1 MTRSTMAV
9 RTRPFPVPAAIPA
22 VLALI
27 VSAALAAFASAV
39 PPRLSPD
46 QDPLVR
52 NLDPTVK
59 PGDDFFRHATGTWL
73 KANPIPPSERNW
85 GIGRLV
91 DNEIYLQLRDIC
103 EAAAAANAPPAAP
116 PLGGVSPQGTVL
128 PPGGSSDQKVG
139 DFWAAAMDSARIQ
152 EQGIEPLRPELDRIA
167 AIRSREDLLGVIALL
182 RTYGVGPLYR
192 MYVGQDDKNSS
203 QYVVFLSQGGIRL
216 PDRDYYFGD
225 DASTRRVREEYPRHI
240 AAMFRLLGDGGA
252 IAEQEAGATVA
263 LETALA
269 RASRTLE
276 ERRDPQANYNK
287 MSMDQLSR
295 LTPSI
300 DWRAQF
306 QALGVPPVDSVVVGQ
321 PEFFIA
327 ADSAV
332 AAVPLET
339 WKAYLRWALVSS
351 FAETLSRPFEQ
362 EDFRFYG
369 TVMGGTEVQRP
380 RWKRVL
386 DAEEGEIGELMGQVW
401 ARKYCS
407 PATKARY
414 ENLVAD
420 VFAAYRDR
428 IRRLDWMSAP
438 TREEALAKL
447 ARVNRKV
454 GYPDTWRD
462 YAKLEI
468 DRDSF
473 VRNVIRANQWWF
485 SYRVG
490 KLGRPVDR
498 TEWNMTPQTYNAYY
512 DGSNVEIVLPAA
524 AFLIPGVP
532 DSLIDDALLY
542 SYAGASTIGHEIT
555 HGFDDEGRQYDADG
569 NMRPWWTTAD
579 SVQFAQRSRLL
590 VDQFDQYKVGDLQVR
605 GLATLGENIA
615 DLGGI
620 VIAYEAFQKTD
631 QWKKGEK
638 LNGLTPDQRF
648 FLGYALAWLGDQRPE
663 ALAQQIMTDV
673 HAPRALRVNGPMA
686 NIPEFLTAFGIK
698 PGEPMYRPEGLRV
711 RIW

>member
-1 MTRSTMAV
+1 MTRATIPV
-9 RTRPFPVPAAIPA
+9 RTRPVQALIAIPPI
-22 VLALI
+22 LALLA
-27 VSAALAAFASAV
+27 SLAFAAFAVGA
-39 PPRLSPD
+39 PPHLSPD

-52 NLDPTVK
+52 DLDPTVK
-59 PGDDFFRHATGTWL
+59 PGDDFFLYANGTWL

-91 DNEIYLQLRDIC
+91 DDEIYLQLRGIC
-103 EAAAAANAPPAAP
+103 EAAAAANAPA
-116 PLGGVSPQGTVL
+116 GVPSKGAVPSA
-128 PPGGSSDQKVG
+128 GGSVDQKVG
-139 DFWAAAMDSARIQ
+139 DFWAAAMDSARIE
-152 EQGIEPLRPELDRIA
+152 EQGIEPLRPDLDRIA
-167 AIRSREDLLGVIALL
+167 AIRSREDLLGTIALL

-192 MYVGQDDKNSS
+192 MSVGQDDKNSA

-216 PDRDYYFGD
+216 PDRDYYFGN

-240 AAMFRLLGDGGA
+240 AAMFHLLGDDTA
-252 IAEQEAGATVA
+252 TAEQEARAVVA

-287 MSMDQLSR
+287 MSMDRLSE

-300 DWRAQF
+300 DWRLQF

-321 PEFFIA
+321 PEFFTA
-327 ADSAV
+327 ADSVV

-339 WKAYLRWALVSS
+339 WRAYLRWALVSN
-351 FAETLSRPFEQ
+351 FAESLSRPFEQ

-386 DAEEGEIGELMGQVW
+386 DAEEGEIGELMGQAW
-401 ARKYCS
+401 TAKYCS
-407 PATKARY
+407 AATKARY
-414 ENLVAD
+414 ERLVD
-420 VFAAYRDR
+420 DIFAAYRDR
-428 IRRLDWMSAP
+428 IERLDWMSAP
-438 TREEALAKL
+438 TREKALAKL

-462 YAKLEI
+462 YTKLEI

-485 SYRVG
+485 RYRIG

-498 TEWNMTPQTYNAYY
+498 TEWDMTPQTYNAYY
-512 DGSNVEIVLPAA
+512 DGSKVEIVLPAA
-524 AFLIPGVP
+524 AFLIPDVP

-569 NMRPWWTTAD
+569 NMKPWWTAAD
-579 SVQFAQRSRLL
+579 SAQFARRARLL
-590 VDQFDQYKVGDLQVR
+590 VEQFDQYKVGDLHVR

-620 VIAYEAFQKTD
+620 VIAYEAFRKTD
-631 QWKKGEK
+631 QCKKGEK

-673 HAPRALRVNGPMA
+673 HAPRALRVNGPLA
-686 NIPEFLTAFGIK
+686 NIPEFLAAFGIK
-698 PGEPMYRPEGLRV
+698 PGEPMYRPDSLRV

>member
-1 MTRSTMAV
+1 MTRPVFSLRAGYRRALVALSGVLVAV
-9 RTRPFPVPAAIPA
+9 VSS
-22 VLALI
+22 VLA
-27 VSAALAAFASAV
+27 AS
-39 PPRLSPD
+39 PPGATPHLLPD

-59 PGDDFFRHATGTWL
+59 PGDDFFRYATGTWAR
-73 KANPIPPSERNW
+73 ANPIPPSERDW
-85 GIGRLV
+85 GIGDLV
-91 DNEIYLQLRDIC
+91 REETYLQLRGIC
-103 EAAAAANAPPAAP
+103 EEAAQANAPR
-116 PLGGVSPQGTVL
+116 
-128 PPGGSSDQKVG
+128 GSGDQKVS
-139 DFWAAAMDSARIQ
+139 DFWTAAMDSARIQ

-167 AIRSREDLLGVIALL
+167 AIRTREDLLATMALL

-192 MYVGQDDKNSS
+192 MYVGQDDKNSA

-216 PDRDYYFGD
+216 PDRDYYFGQ

-240 AAMFRLLGDGGA
+240 AAMFRLLGDDA
-252 IAEQEAGATVA
+252 ATAEQESRTVVA

-276 ERRDPQANYNK
+276 QRRDPWANYHK
-287 MSMDQLSR
+287 MSMDQLHR
-295 LTPSI
+295 LSPSI
-300 DWRAQF
+300 DWGEQF
-306 QALGVPPVDSVVVGQ
+306 RALGVPALDSVVVGQ
-321 PEFFIA
+321 PEFFTQ

-332 AAVPLET
+332 AAVPLEA
-339 WKAYLRWALVSS
+339 WKAYLRWSLVSN
-351 FAETLSRPFEQ
+351 FAEMLSRPFEQ

-380 RWKRVL
+380 RWKRML
-386 DAEEGEIGELMGQVW
+386 DTEEEEIGELLGQVW
-401 ARKYCS
+401 TRKYCS

-414 ENLVAD
+414 ERLVD
-420 VFAAYRDR
+420 DIFAAYRDR
-428 IRRLDWMSAP
+428 IGRLDWMSAP
-438 TREEALAKL
+438 TREKALAKL
-447 ARVNRKV
+447 ARVHRKV
-454 GYPDTWRD
+454 GYPDKWRD
-462 YAKLEI
+462 YSKLEI
-468 DRDSF
+468 DRGSL

-485 SYRVG
+485 RYRVE
-490 KLGRPVDR
+490 KLGRPVDH
-498 TEWNMTPQTYNAYY
+498 TEWDMTPQTYNAYY

-532 DSLIDDALLY
+532 DSLIDDAILY

-569 NMRPWWTTAD
+569 NMKPWWTAAD
-579 SVQFAQRSRLL
+579 SVQFAQRARVL
-590 VDQFDQYKVGDLQVR
+590 VDQFDQYKVGDRQVR
-605 GLATLGENIA
+605 GFATLGENIA

-631 QWKKGEK
+631 QWKKGET

-648 FLGYALAWLGDQRPE
+648 FLGYALAWLGEQRPE

-673 HAPRALRVNGPMA
+673 HAPRALRVNGPLA
-686 NIPEFLTAFGIK
+686 NLPEFLAAFGIK
-698 PGEPMYRPEGLRV
+698 PGEPMYRPDNLRV